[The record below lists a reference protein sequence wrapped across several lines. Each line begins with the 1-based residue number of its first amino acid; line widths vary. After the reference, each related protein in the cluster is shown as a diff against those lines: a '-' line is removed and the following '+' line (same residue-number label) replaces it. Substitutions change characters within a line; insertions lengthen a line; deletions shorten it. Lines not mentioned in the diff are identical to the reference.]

1 MKLEE
6 FKPHLLILIAS
17 ICLWLSYPPFSF
29 NFLLPIGIFS
39 FLWLIYSSLSGKL
52 KFFLGFA
59 GGSLY
64 FFLFMKWWWALYP
77 LSWAGVD
84 NKFIGAIVVMLIW
97 VASAVSGGIFW
108 GFWVLMADFLISE
121 KQKTLKFRNIL
132 FVSSLIGSTFILAEY
147 ARSWFFSLVWL
158 GKGTYWGGN
167 WTWGNLAYDFSNNF
181 IVNYQVSLGGIY
193 LVEFIIIF
201 LIALC
206 FFCIR
211 AQNKIRKVGLL
222 GIFVLSVIFYLPN
235 FIKLSEVR
243 PSPAEVGPLSVRPPV
258 EIAIIQTKMPSD
270 INLSSQARIDEF
282 KLELSLLHEAAK
294 LNPTP
299 QIIVFPE
306 GANFISN
313 LSSILD
319 KDQLSNFLVNL
330 FKERTL
336 LVDNNVVFENGVRK
350 SKVLFVDTKEGL
362 IGSYDKQF
370 LTPGGE
376 FMPYWF
382 ELLFKIFAKDKLS
395 GFIAQRSFEN
405 GSLAPPVVDL
415 RQGDGVKTGA
425 VVCSGLFSPG
435 LLRELSSKEPDFII
449 ALTSTGIFKGANDL
463 IDQNV
468 AIAQIRAIENRKS
481 IILSANF
488 GKSSII
494 DYQGRVIKSTKN
506 QEPQLFTGSVV
517 PYSVKTL
524 YNKFGDW
531 LVILA
536 FIYIFF
542 VYQSRSKGLI
552 K

>member
-1 MKLEE
+1 MKLKGY
-6 FKPHLLILIAS
+6 KPYLLIIVAS
-17 ICLWLSYPPFSF
+17 VCLWLSYPPFSF

-39 FLWLIYSSLSGKL
+39 FLWLICSSLPGKL
-52 KFFLGFA
+52 KFLLGSV

-84 NKFIGAIVVMLIW
+84 NKFIGAFVVMLIW
-97 VASAVSGGIFW
+97 IVSAVSGGIFW
-108 GFWVLMADFLISE
+108 GLWVLVTSFLTNKSLNN
-121 KQKTLKFRNIL
+121 LKFKNTL
-132 FVSSLIGSTFILAEY
+132 FLSLLVGSVFILMEY
-147 ARSWFFSLVWL
+147 TRSWFFSLVWL
-158 GKGTYWGGN
+158 GQGTYWGGN

-181 IVNYQVSLGGIY
+181 VVNYLSSLGGVY
-193 LVEFIIIF
+193 LVEFIVIF

-211 AQNKIRKVGLL
+211 IQGQIRKIGLMGL
-222 GIFVLSVIFYLPN
+222 FVLSVVFYLPN
-235 FIKLSEVR
+235 FVKFNTELPEV
-243 PSPAEVGPLSVRPPV
+243 AHPPV
-258 EIAIIQTKMPSD
+258 EIAVIQTKMPSD
-270 INLSSQARIDEF
+270 INLSSKIRIDEF

-306 GANFISN
+306 GTNFFSN

-319 KDQLSNFLVNL
+319 KAQLSNFLSGL

-336 LVDNNVVFENGVRK
+336 IVDNDVVFENGVRK

-362 IGSYDKQF
+362 VGFYDKQF

-382 ELLFKIFAKDKLS
+382 ELLFKVLAKDKLS
-395 GFIAQRSFEN
+395 GFIAQRSFQS
-405 GSLAPPVVDL
+405 GVLSPPVVNL
-415 RQGDGVKTGA
+415 EVANRVKTSA

-449 ALTSTGIFKGANDL
+449 VLASTGIFKGANDL
-463 IDQNV
+463 IDQNI
-468 AIAQIRAIENRKS
+468 AIAQIRAIENRKP

-488 GKSSII
+488 GISYII
-494 DYQGRVIKSTKN
+494 DFQGKVIKSTKN
-506 QEPQLFTGSVV
+506 QEPQLFTGTVV
-517 PYSVKTL
+517 PNSAKTL
-524 YNKFGDW
+524 YNKLGDW
-531 LVILA
+531 PLILA
-536 FIYIFF
+536 LIFGF
-542 VYQSRSKGLI
+542 FALRFRRSLKS
-552 K
+552 KR